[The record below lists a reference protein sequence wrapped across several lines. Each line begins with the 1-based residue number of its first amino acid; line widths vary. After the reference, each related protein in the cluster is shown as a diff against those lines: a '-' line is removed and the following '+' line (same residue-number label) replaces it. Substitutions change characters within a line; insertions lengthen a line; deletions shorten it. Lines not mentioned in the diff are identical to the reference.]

1 MPSLEKLNG
10 MICDVEA
17 DYLDCLLNQFK
28 DFDVTDDGASRAA
41 IGKLTALNTRIEVLK
56 LLREV
61 YYDE

>member
-10 MICDVEA
+10 MIHDAQA
-17 DYLDCLLNQFK
+17 DYQDCL
-28 DFDVTDDGASRAA
+28 DSAEVT
-41 IGKLTALNTRIEVLK
+41 IGKLTALNTRLEVLK